1 MKKCIISIIL
11 LLDMQLMADGLL
23 SENSRNLSQREWHS
37 VSLAKEW
44 LNNGNKSFRGK
55 DGSVSFLFGA
65 TMPRVIVAPLRIT
78 DIQFQKGEKIMDVQ
92 LGDTT
97 RWMTS
102 PSISG
107 EKENQISHLLLKTT
121 DVGLETTLFVS
132 TNRRTYHMNLFSR
145 KYEYMPIVDFKYKD
159 EINKKWEEYNNHF
172 QNQERLKRETKT
184 LKVTSYLSKNI
195 DNLDFDY
202 SIIGDASW
210 KPTRVYND
218 GIKTYIQMPK
228 SMLYNE
234 APIFMVLDQNDN
246 NQLVNYRL
254 KENTYVVDKLFNKG
268 MLIIGVGDNQEKI
281 KIERKS
287 SSKSNSINLWE
298 DNNEND

>member
-1 MKKCIISIIL
+1 MKKYVISIVL
-11 LLDMQLMADGLL
+11 LLTAQLQADEIL
-23 SENSRNLSQREWHS
+23 SDNSRELSQREWHS
-37 VSLAKEW
+37 VSLSKEW
-44 LNNGNKSFRGK
+44 LNNGNKSFRGT

-65 TMPRVIVAPLRIT
+65 TMPRVVVAPLKIT

-107 EKENQISHLLLKTT
+107 EGNNQVSHLLLKTT

-145 KYEYMPIVDFKYKD
+145 KHEYMPIVAFKYKD
-159 EINKKWEEYNNHF
+159 EINKKWENYNNHF
-172 QNQERLKRETKT
+172 EKQAQRQKASTQLQVSPKI
-184 LKVTSYLSKNI
+184 SKNI

-228 SMLYNE
+228 SMIYNE
-234 APIFMVLDQNDN
+234 APIFLVLDQNDN

-254 KENTYVVDKLFNKG
+254 TENNYIVDKLFNQG
-268 MLIIGVGDNQEKI
+268 ILIIGVGDDQEKI
-281 KIERKS
+281 RIERKS
-287 SSKSNSINLWE
+287 ASRSNIISIWE
-298 DNNEND
+298 DENEEY

>member
-1 MKKCIISIIL
+1 MSIIL
-11 LLDMQLMADGLL
+11 LFSTQLMADEIL
-23 SENSRNLSQREWHS
+23 SDNSRELSQREWHS

-44 LNNGNKSFRGK
+44 LNNGNKSFRGQ

-65 TMPRVIVAPLRIT
+65 TMPRIIVAPLRIT
-78 DIQFQKGEKIMDVQ
+78 DIQFQKGEKIMDIQ

-107 EKENQISHLLLKTT
+107 EGKNQVSHLLLKTT

-132 TNRRTYHMNLFSR
+132 TNRRTYHMSLFSR
-145 KYEYMPIVDFKYKD
+145 KYEYMPIVSFKYKD
-159 EINKKWEEYNNHF
+159 EINKKWERYRNHF
-172 QNQERLKRETKT
+172 QNQERIQKEATT
-184 LKVTSYLSKNI
+184 LNVTSKLSKNI
-195 DNLDFDY
+195 NNLDFDY
-202 SIIGDASW
+202 NIKGDASW

-228 SMLYNE
+228 NMLFNE
-234 APIFMVLDQNDN
+234 APIFMVLDQSDN

-254 KENTYVVDKLFNKG
+254 KENNYIVDKLFNKG
-268 MLIIGVGDNQEKI
+268 ILIIGVGDEQEKI
-281 KIERKS
+281 SIERKGS
-287 SSKSNSINLWE
+287 PRSNIISIWE
-298 DNNEND
+298 DEDEEY

>member
-1 MKKCIISIIL
+1 MKKNIISIIL
-11 LLDMQLMADGLL
+11 LFSTQLMADELL
-23 SENSRNLSQREWHS
+23 SENSRELSQREWHS

-44 LNNGNKSFRGK
+44 LNNGNKSFRGQ

-65 TMPRVIVAPLRIT
+65 TMPRIIVAPLRIT
-78 DIQFQKGEKIMDVQ
+78 DIEFQKGEKIMDIQ

-107 EKENQISHLLLKTT
+107 EGKNQVSHLLLKTT

-145 KYEYMPIVDFKYKD
+145 KYEYMPIVSFKYKD
-159 EINKKWEEYNNHF
+159 EINKKWERYNNHF
-172 QNQERLKRETKT
+172 KKQKRIQKEAKT
-184 LKVTSYLSKNI
+184 LKISSQLTKNI
-195 DNLDFDY
+195 DNLDFNY
-202 SIIGDASW
+202 NIKGDASW

-228 SMLYNE
+228 SMLFNE
-234 APIFMVLDQNDN
+234 APIFMVLDQGNN

-254 KENTYVVDKLFNKG
+254 KENNYIVDKLFNKG
-268 MLIIGVGDNQEKI
+268 ILIIGVGDEQEKI
-281 KIERKS
+281 TVERKGLPQ
-287 SSKSNSINLWE
+287 SNIINIWE
-298 DNNEND
+298 DEDEEY

>member
-1 MKKCIISIIL
+1 MKKYIISIVL
-11 LLDMQLMADGLL
+11 LLTAQLQADEIL
-23 SENSRNLSQREWHS
+23 SDNSRELSQREWHS
-37 VSLAKEW
+37 VSLSKEW
-44 LNNGNKSFRGK
+44 LNNGNKSFRGT

-65 TMPRVIVAPLRIT
+65 TMPRVVVAPLRIT

-107 EKENQISHLLLKTT
+107 EGNNQVSHLLLKTT

-132 TNRRTYHMNLFSR
+132 TNKRTYHMNLFSR
-145 KYEYMPIVDFKYKD
+145 KHEYMPIVAFKYKD
-159 EINKKWEEYNNHF
+159 EINKKWESYNNHF
-172 QNQERLKRETKT
+172 EKQEKRIKASTQLQISPT
-184 LKVTSYLSKNI
+184 ISKNI
-195 DNLDFDY
+195 NNLDFDY
-202 SIIGDASW
+202 NIIGDASW

-228 SMLYNE
+228 SMIYNE
-234 APIFMVLDQNDN
+234 APIFLVLDQNDN

-254 KENTYVVDKLFNKG
+254 TENNYIVDKLFNQG
-268 MLIIGVGDNQEKI
+268 ILIIGVGDDQEKI
-281 KIERKS
+281 LIKRKS
-287 SSKSNSINLWE
+287 SQKSNSINLWE
-298 DNNEND
+298 NDNAGY

>member
-1 MKKCIISIIL
+1 MKKYVISIVL
-11 LLDMQLMADGLL
+11 LLTAQLQADEIL
-23 SENSRNLSQREWHS
+23 SDNSRELSQREWHS
-37 VSLAKEW
+37 VSLSKEW
-44 LNNGNKSFRGK
+44 LNNGNKSFRGT

-65 TMPRVIVAPLRIT
+65 TMPRVVVAPLKIT

-107 EKENQISHLLLKTT
+107 EGNNQVSHLLLKTT

-145 KYEYMPIVDFKYKD
+145 KHEYMPIVAFKYKD
-159 EINKKWEEYNNHF
+159 EINKKWENYNNHF
-172 QNQERLKRETKT
+172 EKQAQRQKASTQLQVSPKI
-184 LKVTSYLSKNI
+184 SKNI

-228 SMLYNE
+228 SMIYNE
-234 APIFMVLDQNDN
+234 APIFLVLDQNN
-246 NQLVNYRL
+246 NDQLVNYRL
-254 KENTYVVDKLFNKG
+254 TENNYIVDKLFNQG
-268 MLIIGVGDNQEKI
+268 ILIIGVGDDQEKI
-281 KIERKS
+281 RIERKGAS
-287 SSKSNSINLWE
+287 RSNIISIWE
-298 DNNEND
+298 DDNEEY

>member
-1 MKKCIISIIL
+1 MKNYTMSIIL
-11 LLDMQLMADGLL
+11 LLSTQLMADGIL
-23 SENSRNLSQREWHS
+23 SDNSRELSQREWHS
-37 VSLAKEW
+37 ISLSKEW

-65 TMPRVIVAPLRIT
+65 TMPRIIVAPLRIT
-78 DIQFQKGEKIMDVQ
+78 DIKFQKGEKILDVQ

-107 EKENQISHLLLKTT
+107 EKENQVSHLLLKTT

-145 KYEYMPIVDFKYKD
+145 RYEYMPIVDFKYRD
-159 EINKKWEEYNNHF
+159 EINKKWEKYHNYFNK
-172 QNQERLKRETKT
+172 QERIKKESKR
-184 LKVTSYLSKNI
+184 LKVTSHLSKNI
-195 DNLDFDY
+195 NNLDFDY
-202 SIIGDASW
+202 RITGNASW
-210 KPTRVYND
+210 KPTRIYND

-234 APIFMVLDQNDN
+234 APIFLVLDRNNN

-254 KENTYVVDKLFNKG
+254 KENTYIVDKLFKKG

-281 KIERKS
+281 RIEKKIH
-287 SSKSNSINLWE
+287 
-298 DNNEND
+298 

>member
-1 MKKCIISIIL
+1 MKKYVISVVL
-11 LLDMQLMADGLL
+11 LLTAQLQADEIL
-23 SENSRNLSQREWHS
+23 SDNSRELSQREWHS
-37 VSLAKEW
+37 VSLSKEW
-44 LNNGNKSFRGK
+44 LNNGNKSFRGT

-65 TMPRVIVAPLRIT
+65 TMPRVVVAPLKIT

-107 EKENQISHLLLKTT
+107 EGNNQVSHLLLKTT

-145 KYEYMPIVDFKYKD
+145 KHEYMPIVAFKYKD
-159 EINKKWEEYNNHF
+159 EINKKWENYNNHF
-172 QNQERLKRETKT
+172 EKQAQRQKASTQLQVSPKI
-184 LKVTSYLSKNI
+184 SKNI

-202 SIIGDASW
+202 RIIGDASW

-228 SMLYNE
+228 SMIYNE
-234 APIFMVLDQNDN
+234 APIFLVLDQNDN

-254 KENTYVVDKLFNKG
+254 TENNYIVDKLFNQG
-268 MLIIGVGDNQEKI
+268 ILIIGVGDDQEKI
-281 KIERKS
+281 RIERKS
-287 SSKSNSINLWE
+287 ASRSNIISIWE
-298 DNNEND
+298 DDNEEY